1 MVKNEGREDSPEGRQ
16 KVQEAMAG
24 RWHPMGMSGGWRVV
38 RLLYRKGTRVPKK
51 EEWDIMANPQ
61 VGHPMC

>member
-1 MVKNEGREDSPEGRQ
+1 M
-16 KVQEAMAG
+16 QEAKAG
-24 RWHPMGMSGGWRVV
+24 RWHPMGMSGGWRGV